1 MWVKLILKLILFLI
15 LFLEIISEN
24 MHISIGAQLCMV
36 LSMENL
42 YVIIR
47 A

>member
-1 MWVKLILKLILFLI
+1 MWVKLILLSKCM
-15 LFLEIISEN
+15 EIISEN
-24 MHISIGAQLCMV
+24 MYMSIGAQLCMV

>member
-1 MWVKLILKLILFLI
+1 MWVRLIFLGKCM
-15 LFLEIISEN
+15 EIISEN

>member
-1 MWVKLILKLILFLI
+1 MWVKLILLRKCM
-15 LFLEIISEN
+15 EIISEN

>member
-1 MWVKLILKLILFLI
+1 MWVKLILLRKFM
-15 LFLEIISEN
+15 EIISEN